1 MLYYSWLN
9 RIIIPRNIYISPF
22 HQFPGQHSGKQ
33 RPLTV
38 CRHIWKNQYHWEVDR
53 DTSRLSRT
61 RQLWRGKQR
70 QRTSKSSWKM
80 KNNSWKSLCE
90 RHGEIF
96 MYSEENRSRKVTSP
110 NLESEFFFVFFYRIK
125 LFDISRLF
133 WQIYERIFRT
143 TWVFLNLTSY
153 VRGFNLF

>member
-53 DTSRLSRT
+53 DTSRHWRT
-61 RQLWRGKQR
+61 RQLWRRKQR

-110 NLESEFFFVFFYRIK
+110 NLESEFFLLFFFTELNYLIF
-125 LFDISRLF
+125 LGYFDRYMREYSGQQDF
-133 WQIYERIFRT
+133 FKFN
-143 TWVFLNLTSY
+143 FLCK
-153 VRGFNLF
+153 GI